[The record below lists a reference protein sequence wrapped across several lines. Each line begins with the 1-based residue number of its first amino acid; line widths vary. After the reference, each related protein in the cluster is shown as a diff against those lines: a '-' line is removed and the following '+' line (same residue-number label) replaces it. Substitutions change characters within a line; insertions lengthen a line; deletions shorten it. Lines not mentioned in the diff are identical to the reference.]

1 MISLKSITIPI
12 NSLLSSQKIRLI
24 VAIGRI
30 IWEAYEIFFK
40 YIYIRNDERILFF
53 DNFYILKLDGKWKI

>member
-30 IWEAYEIFFK
+30 IWEAYEIFF
-40 YIYIRNDERILFF
+40 
-53 DNFYILKLDGKWKI
+53 